1 MERNMALIGFAQL
14 DTKQQF
20 FFDVSLTSH
29 KVVWSRGSFH
39 EQDIQLFFIG

>member
-20 FFDVSLTSH
+20 FLTKPRAQGRFGLAS
-29 KVVWSRGSFH
+29 S
-39 EQDIQLFFIG
+39 